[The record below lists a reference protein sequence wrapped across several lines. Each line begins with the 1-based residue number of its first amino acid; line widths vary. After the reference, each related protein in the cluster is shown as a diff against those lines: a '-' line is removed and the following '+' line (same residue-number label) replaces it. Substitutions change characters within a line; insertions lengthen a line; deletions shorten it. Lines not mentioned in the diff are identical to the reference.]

1 MELQSEEHSW
11 GSSSNEPSFSSAF
24 FLTEGEMLFVACEL
38 WQVGIILALRERISS
53 LPEACCAFVPQLS
66 AHCFLLVS

>member
-24 FLTEGEMLFVACEL
+24 FLTKGKMLFVSHGL
-38 WQVGIILALRERISS
+38 WQIGVILASRKRLSG
-53 LPEACCAFVPQLS
+53 LPEASVLLS
-66 AHCFLLVS
+66 HSFLPLVSY